1 MSITSQIK
9 GIHLKDI
16 YLYWEDQLIAQGWI
30 LTAFI
35 CQKILSIF
43 PFYFLESIKW
53 FSQCF
58 FPSWVLFSVPLHPA
72 WIMKH
77 ISLDLISLLG
87 LSVIYSQQHQIQS
100 CRNWSWLHGLI
111 LMCFRWQSYSIF
123 YSAWFRFKRLLYLFC
138 CHIFHTFKIFF
149 TTVFHLKL
157 PVYRFAIKASQCSTL
172 PSDPC
177 DLMTWN
183 FVSNT
188 YQVYIFNHW
197 FLYLFSIHIWD
208 CFQCMVLKSLQ

>member
-1 MSITSQIK
+1 
-9 GIHLKDI
+9 
-16 YLYWEDQLIAQGWI
+16 
-30 LTAFI
+30 
-35 CQKILSIF
+35 
-43 PFYFLESIKW
+43 
-53 FSQCF
+53 
-58 FPSWVLFSVPLHPA
+58 
-72 WIMKH
+72 MKH

-123 YSAWFRFKRLLYLFC
+123 YSAWFRFKRLFYLFC
-138 CHIFHTFKIFF
+138 CHIFHTFKIFV

-177 DLMTWN
+177 DLMMWN

-197 FLYLFSIHIWD
+197 FMYLFSIHIWD
-208 CFQCMVLKSLQ
+208 CFQCMVLRVSSKEKTTTTTTEDGVHKIQERTLSIKFQTSFLPTFYFLWFCCLLHLTVRIFGNENVCVRIKDDNFW